1 MVSKVQFCQALAESG
16 TRYRTTALAMP
27 MVMIHDS
34 IQHMMVVTQLRGKE
48 IQGVIDEGGNYK
60 PYKTPW
66 NPSDAAEIKA
76 CILETKHL
84 QYEAEFDPESVM
96 KTIYSTPLDKIPM
109 ISQKMVKEICVAK
122 MGAISENLNPCIW
135 KGVANEDATD
145 TLSNFDG
152 FATIVGQNRS
162 TGAISLTA
170 GNLCQLG
177 GINQYN
183 AGVKLKTI
191 WKRRN
196 KKITKA
202 EMFLEDQLLTF
213 YDEWYR
219 NQNYNNANTN
229 TDGVQQY
236 LIGTEKK
243 CKLVSCY
250 GMDGMGYII
259 LTDGK
264 KNMRVGIDG
273 IGTGENATGDFEIR
287 RGDNP
292 KTVQMFTDCWMGVN
306 FTSVDQR
313 FLMTASYNINDDS
326 VYATVSTESIDTT
339 GTAGTNKT
347 ATVDFQGYNLTSA
360 TTVTVS
366 GTGISCNVESISA
379 SDANAS
385 NGKTCTVTFASAN
398 AATISGTLRFVN
410 ATDDI
415 DLTVSLKCVFAAA
428 GGGS

>member
-1 MVSKVQFCQALAESG
+1 MVSKVQISQALAESG

-48 IQGVIDEGGNYK
+48 IQGMIDEDGNYK

-66 NPSDAAEIKA
+66 NPSDAAGIKA
-76 CILETKHL
+76 CVLETKHL
-84 QYEAEFDPESVM
+84 QYEAEFDPEPIM
-96 KTIYSTPLDKIPM
+96 KTLYSTPADKIPM
-109 ISQKMVKEICVAK
+109 ITQRMVKEIAVAK
-122 MGAISENLNPCIW
+122 MCAISENLNPCIW
-135 KGVANEDATD
+135 QGVEDEDSTD

-152 FATIVGQNRS
+152 FSTIIGKNRT
-162 TGAISLTA
+162 TGAIGLTA
-170 GNLCQLG
+170 GNLVQLG

-183 AGVKLKTI
+183 AGVKLKLI

-196 KKITKA
+196 KKIKKA
-202 EMFLEDQLLTF
+202 EMFLEDTLLTF

-236 LIGTEKK
+236 LLGTEKK

-250 GMDGMGYII
+250 GMDGMGYVI

-264 KNMRVGIDG
+264 KNLRVGIDG
-273 IGTGENATGDFEIR
+273 IGTGEHATGDFILR
-287 RGDNP
+287 NGNNI

-313 FLMTASYNINDDS
+313 FLMTASYNINDES
-326 VYATVSTESIDTT
+326 VYATVSTEEIDTT
-339 GTAGTNKT
+339 GTAGTAKT

-366 GTGISCNVESISA
+366 GEGITCNVNSITNTQ
-379 SDANAS
+379 ANAEG
-385 NGKTCTVTFASAN
+385 GKTCTVTFTSAT
-398 AATISGTLRFVN
+398 AATLTGTLRFVN

-415 DLTVSLKCVFAAA
+415 DLTVDLKCVFAA
-428 GGGS
+428 GG

>member
-1 MVSKVQFCQALAESG
+1 MVSKVQVCEALAESG

-27 MVMIHDS
+27 LVMIHDS
-34 IQHMMVVTQLRGKE
+34 IQHLNVVTQLRGKE
-48 IQGVIDEGGNYK
+48 IQGMIDEAGNYK

-66 NPSDAAEIKA
+66 NPSDAAPLKA

-84 QYEAEFDPESVM
+84 QYESEFDPESLM
-96 KTIYSTPLDKIPM
+96 TTLYSKPLDKIPM
-109 ISQKMVKEICVAK
+109 VTQKMVKEIAIAK
-122 MGAISENLNPCIW
+122 MGVISENLNPCIW
-135 KGVANEDATD
+135 QGEEDEDATD

-152 FATIVGQNRS
+152 YATIARKQRA
-162 TGAISLTA
+162 TGAIGLTA
-170 GNLCQLG
+170 GNLVQLG

-183 AGVKLKTI
+183 AGVKLKLI

-196 KKITKA
+196 KKIKRA
-202 EMFLEDQLLTF
+202 EMFLEDTILTF

-250 GMDGMGYII
+250 GMDGMGYIF
-259 LTDGK
+259 LTEGK
-264 KNMRVGIDG
+264 KNMRIGIDG
-273 IGTGENATGDFEIR
+273 IGTGENATGDFILR
-287 RGDNP
+287 SGNNI

-313 FLMTASYNINDDS
+313 FLMTATYNINDDS
-326 VYATVSTESIDTT
+326 VYATVSTEEIDTT
-339 GTAGTNKT
+339 GTHGTAKT

-379 SDANAS
+379 SDANAEG
-385 NGKTCTVTFASAN
+385 GKTCTITFQSAD
-398 AATISGTLRFVN
+398 AGTISGTARFVN

-415 DLTVSLKCVFAAA
+415 DLTVDLKCVF
-428 GGGS
+428 S

>member
-1 MVSKVQFCQALAESG
+1 MVSKVQICEELAKSG
-16 TRYRTTALAMP
+16 SRYRATALAMP

-34 IQHMMVVTQLRGKE
+34 IQHLNVVTQLRGRE
-48 IQGVIDEGGNYK
+48 IQGMIDEEGNYK
-60 PYKTPW
+60 PYKTQW
-66 NPSDAAEIKA
+66 NPSDAAPIKA
-76 CILETKHL
+76 CVLETKHL
-84 QYEAEFDPESVM
+84 QYESEFDPESLM
-96 KTIYSTPLDKIPM
+96 TTLYSKPIDKIPM
-109 ISQKMVKEICVAK
+109 VTQQMVKEIAVAK
-122 MGAISENLNPCIW
+122 MCVISENLNPCIW
-135 KGVANEDATD
+135 QGVEDEDSTD

-152 FATIVGQNRS
+152 FSTIIGKNR
-162 TGAISLTA
+162 TNGAIGLTA
-170 GNLCQLG
+170 GNLVQLG

-183 AGVKLKTI
+183 AGVKLKLI

-196 KKITKA
+196 KKIKKA
-202 EMFLEDQLLTF
+202 EMFLEDTLLTF

-264 KNMRVGIDG
+264 KNMRIGIDG
-273 IGTGENATGDFEIR
+273 IGTGENATGDFILR
-287 RGDNP
+287 SGNNV

-313 FLMTASYNINDDS
+313 FLMTASYNIKDDS
-326 VYATVSTESIDTT
+326 VYATVSDEEVNISTT
-339 GTAGTNKT
+339 SGTAKT
-347 ATVDFQGYNLTSA
+347 ATIDYQGYNLTSA
-360 TTVTVS
+360 TTVTIS
-366 GTGISCNVESISA
+366 GTGFTCDVESITA
-379 SDANAS
+379 EEANAEG
-385 NGKTCTVTFASAN
+385 GKTLTITFQGTEAS
-398 AATISGTLRFVN
+398 TGTLRLVN

-415 DLTVSLKCVFAAA
+415 DLEVDLKAVITA
-428 GGGS
+428 

>member
-1 MVSKVQFCQALAESG
+1 MVSKVQVCEALAESG
-16 TRYRTTALAMP
+16 TRYRSTALAMP
-27 MVMIHDS
+27 MIMIHDS
-34 IQHMMVVTQLRGKE
+34 IKHLCVVTQLRGKE
-48 IQGVIDEGGNYK
+48 IQGVIDEEGNYK

-66 NPSDAAEIKA
+66 NPSDAAPIKA

-84 QYEAEFDPESVM
+84 QYESEFDPESLM
-96 KTIYSTPLDKIPM
+96 KTLYSTPLDKIPM
-109 ISQKMVKEICVAK
+109 VTQKMVKEIAVAK
-122 MGAISENLNPCIW
+122 MAVISENLNPCIW
-135 KGVANEDATD
+135 QGVENEDATD

-152 FATIVGQNRS
+152 FATIIGKNRT
-162 TGAISLTA
+162 TGAIGLTA
-170 GNLCQLG
+170 GNLVQMG

-183 AGVKLKTI
+183 AGVKLKLI
-191 WKRRN
+191 WRRRN
-196 KKITKA
+196 KKIKRA
-202 EMFLEDQLLTF
+202 DMFLEDQLLTF

-250 GMDGMGYII
+250 GMESMGYVI

-273 IGTGENATGDFEIR
+273 IGTGENATGDFILR
-287 RGDNP
+287 TGNNI

-326 VYATVSTESIDTT
+326 VYATVSEEKVETT
-339 GTAGTNKT
+339 GTAGTAKT
-347 ATVDFQGYNLTSA
+347 ATIDFQGYNLTSA

-366 GTGISCNVESISA
+366 GDGITCNVESITA
-379 SDANAS
+379 EQANADG
-385 NGKTCTVTFASAN
+385 GKTCTVTFTSAT
-398 AATISGTLRFVN
+398 AATLTGKLRFVN

-415 DLTVSLKCVFAAA
+415 DLAVDLKCVFGA
-428 GGGS
+428 GA

>member
-1 MVSKVQFCQALAESG
+1 MATKIQLNEALAKSG
-16 TRYRTTALAMP
+16 IRYKETCLAMP

-34 IQHMMVVTQLRGKE
+34 IQHMSVVTQLRGKE
-48 IQGVIDEGGNYK
+48 VQGVIDEEGNYK

-66 NPSDAAEIKA
+66 NPSDAAPLKA
-76 CILETKHL
+76 CVLETKHL
-84 QYEAEFDPESVM
+84 QYESEFDPESLM
-96 KTIYSTPLDKIPM
+96 TTMYSKPLDKIPM
-109 ISQKMVKEICVAK
+109 ITQAMVKKIATAK
-122 MGAISENLNPCIW
+122 MAVISENLNPCIW
-135 KGVANEDATD
+135 KGEENEEATD

-152 FATIVGQNRS
+152 FATIIGKQRA
-162 TGAISLTA
+162 TGAIGLTA
-170 GNLCQLG
+170 GNLTQLG

-183 AGVKLKTI
+183 AGVKLKMI

-196 KKITKA
+196 KKIKKA
-202 EMFLEDQLLTF
+202 EMFLEDEILTY

-219 NQNYNNANTN
+219 NQNFNNANMN
-229 TDGVQQY
+229 TDGVQQF
-236 LIGTEKK
+236 LFGTEKK

-250 GMDGMGYII
+250 GMEGMGYII

-273 IGTGENATGDFEIR
+273 IGTGENATGDFILR
-287 RGDNP
+287 AGNNI

-326 VYATVSTESIDTT
+326 VYATVSAEEIDTT
-339 GTAGTNKT
+339 GTHGTAKT

-379 SDANAS
+379 SDANAEG
-385 NGKTCTVTFASAN
+385 GKTCTFTFQSAN
-398 AATISGTLRFVN
+398 AGTISGTARFVN

-415 DLTVSLKCVFAAA
+415 DLTVDLKCVF
-428 GGGS
+428 S